1 MRNFVAIVVL
11 GGVMFGAQ
19 AQHLYRCGNNFSQV
33 PCGEDAKP
41 SPSYK
46 GFAAPIK
53 GGESDRTSNM
63 KAACIEWLR
72 SMPAWKDRDSVKVQN
87 VSRGKADVKTIDGV
101 PAVIVRYTASVNAKN
116 SYGGYTGE
124 KLAVCY
130 ANEQETKIVEGTVF
144 D

>member
-1 MRNFVAIVVL
+1 MRNFFVALVL
-11 GGVMFGAQ
+11 GMALWSAQ

-33 PCGEDAKP
+33 PCGDDAKP

-53 GGESDRTSNM
+53 GSEGDRTSAM
-63 KAACIEWLR
+63 KAACIQWLR
-72 SMPAWKDRDSVKVQN
+72 SMPAWKDRDSVKVEN
-87 VSRGKADVKTIDGV
+87 VNRGKADVETIDGA
-101 PAVIVRYTASVNAKN
+101 PTVIIRYTASVNAKN

-130 ANEQETKIVEGTVF
+130 ANEQETKIIHGLVF
-144 D
+144 S